1 MLHTW
6 KREEPPSRMTS
17 LIHTCKK
24 IHKCGKLQPC
34 FLKLRVR
41 RRVIF
46 SLIRT
51 SRTFPPLCL
60 LKNVLEGCCS
70 NKKTSKLHLLADRL
84 CSPIMVI
91 EEFGQLSY
99 PRCIQ
104 FVSLSSAFA
113 SFCVWVLTR
122 LICVPEYLSIQTC
135 WCFCWLIRR
144 RGRSRVRTKTSCS
157 WQTSWPTRGNSTRQ
171 QSFTNTPAMD
181 PKPWACT
188 LICACLITQ
197 RWLFCCFTTISTCTD
212 FTFHQSAWSAT
223 CFDAVEHVFC
233 LAMCSLCQIG
243 ALHCV
248 LPASSFSVFHLLV
261 YHRDSNIYHL
271 ISAHWGLSAMRGG
284 RYSCKI
290 RWAFAFTRILWGG
303 GHLIWARFGCF
314 GCTCVDTLIITVASH
329 SWSGWQPGSCI
340 FVRLYQI

>member
-1 MLHTW
+1 
-6 KREEPPSRMTS
+6 
-17 LIHTCKK
+17 
-24 IHKCGKLQPC
+24 
-34 FLKLRVR
+34 
-41 RRVIF
+41 
-46 SLIRT
+46 
-51 SRTFPPLCL
+51 
-60 LKNVLEGCCS
+60 
-70 NKKTSKLHLLADRL
+70 
-84 CSPIMVI
+84 MVI
-91 EEFGQLSY
+91 EEFVQLSY
-99 PRCIQ
+99 PRRIQ
-104 FVSLSSAFA
+104 FFSLFSAFA
-113 SFCVWVLTR
+113 LWVLTR
-122 LICVPEYLSIQTC
+122 LICVQEYLSIQTC
-135 WCFCWLIRR
+135 WCLCWLIRR

-171 QSFTNTPAMD
+171 QSFTNTLAMD

-212 FTFHQSAWSAT
+212 FTLHRHARSAT

-248 LPASSFSVFHLLV
+248 LPAPSFSVFHLLV
-261 YHRDSNIYHL
+261 YHQYSNIYHL
-271 ISAHWGLSAMRGG
+271 ISAHWGLSTIRGVS

-314 GCTCVDTLIITVASH
+314 ECTCVDTLIITVPLH
-329 SWSGWQPGSCI
+329 SWSRWQPRSCI